1 MLLSFALIAIVIK
14 LSPFSTFNSSVT
26 SSPEVTMSNLLARYN
41 AAFASVSTTLDD
53 SMTEFLDEVPPPS
66 ILNSSNM
73 VPSAIGATAT
83 ESYLVDRLRSVS
95 NSGKYVE
102 KIEFFYY

>member
-1 MLLSFALIAIVIK
+1 
-14 LSPFSTFNSSVT
+14 
-26 SSPEVTMSNLLARYN
+26 MSNLLARYN

-53 SMTEFLDEVPPPS
+53 SMAELLDEVPPPS

-102 KIEFFYY
+102 KLIFSTTSLESLAGSTNNLVSAGLSDPSFVC